1 MQTYLSTLA
10 NQIAL
15 AINNVLVNEQAAF
28 RPRTHTRAGRHGN
41 QISHRQKQS
50 GYSFNADGTIST
62 VEKVDSAILEK
73 VLSSGETVVQ
83 NETSSTAPGALV
95 VPVKF
100 RDQVIGIIQVEAAEK
115 NRKWTEDE
123 ITVVQS
129 ISERAAFALEN
140 ARLFEETSRR
150 VKQEQTIAQITSQIG
165 SSTDFNSIL
174 QTTVE
179 ELGRTLGA
187 TRTFIQLE
195 TTAEDD
201 DSGADAHDGLKAN
214 IMRTSVVPNP
224 TNLKTPSLFTQV

>member
-1 MQTYLSTLA
+1 VA
-10 NQIAL
+10 
-15 AINNVLVNEQAAF
+15 
-28 RPRTHTRAGRHGN
+28 
-41 QISHRQKQS
+41 
-50 GYSFNADGTIST
+50 
-62 VEKVDSAILEK
+62 KVDSAMLEK
-73 VLSSGETVVQ
+73 ALSSGGTVVQ
-83 NETSSTAPGALV
+83 NETSSTAPAALV

-100 RDQVIGIIQVEAAEK
+100 RDQVIGVIQVEAAEK

-187 TRTFIQLE
+187 TRAFIQLE

-201 DSGADAHDGLKAN
+201 DSAQMPMTD
-214 IMRTSVVPNP
+214 
-224 TNLKTPSLFTQV
+224 